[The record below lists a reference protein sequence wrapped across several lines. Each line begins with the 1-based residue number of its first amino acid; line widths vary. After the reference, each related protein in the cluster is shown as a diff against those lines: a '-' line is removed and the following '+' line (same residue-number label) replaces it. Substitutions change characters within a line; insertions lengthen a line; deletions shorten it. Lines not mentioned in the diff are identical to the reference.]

1 MKPELEFTPHP
12 NPLPMGEGTGGHWPS
27 SRRRPGSSEFNDVL
41 DSGMHRNDR
50 AAGFTLLEVMM
61 ALSIVSIALV
71 AIIGLMGNYVRNL
84 QGLQEQTFAHWVAMN
99 RVVELQLADAWS
111 ETAKVKKGEDKTSL
125 FTMRWIQSPS
135 ETPFEQ
141 MRKVEIEVFDQQG
154 NDSLTRLTTYVGRE
168 SRW

>member
-1 MKPELEFTPHP
+1 
-12 NPLPMGEGTGGHWPS
+12 
-27 SRRRPGSSEFNDVL
+27 
-41 DSGMHRNDR
+41 MHRNDR
-50 AAGFTLLEVMM
+50 TAGFTLLEVMM

-111 ETAKVKKGEDKTSL
+111 ETSKEKKGEDETSL
-125 FTMRWIQSPS
+125 FAMRWIQTTS

-141 MRKVEIEVFDQQG
+141 MRKVEIEVYDMQS
-154 NDSLTRLTTYVGRE
+154 NESLTRLTTYVGRE

>member
-1 MKPELEFTPHP
+1 
-12 NPLPMGEGTGGHWPS
+12 
-27 SRRRPGSSEFNDVL
+27 
-41 DSGMHRNDR
+41 MHRNDR
-50 AAGFTLLEVMM
+50 VAGFTLLEVMM

-111 ETAKVKKGEDKTSL
+111 ETSKEKKGEDETSL
-125 FTMRWIQSPS
+125 FPMRWIQITS
-135 ETPFEQ
+135 ETPYEQ
-141 MRKVEIEVFDQQG
+141 MRKVEIEVYDQRG
-154 NDSLTRLTTYVGRE
+154 DEPLTRLTTYVGRE

>member
-1 MKPELEFTPHP
+1 MKPELKFPP
-12 NPLPMGEGTGGHWPS
+12 QPGGEG
-27 SRRRPGSSEFNDVL
+27 
-41 DSGMHRNDR
+41 MM
-50 AAGFTLLEVMM
+50 AGFTLLEVMM

-99 RVVELQLADAWS
+99 RVVELQLADAWA

-125 FTMRWIQSPS
+125 FPMRWIQSPS

>member
-1 MKPELEFTPHP
+1 MKPDLKLAPYP
-12 NPLPMGEGTGGHWPS
+12 GPPPAGGRTGGHWPS
-27 SRRRPGSSEFNDVL
+27 SRRRPGSSEFNVML
-41 DSGMHRNDR
+41 DSGMHLNDR
-50 AAGFTLLEVMM
+50 AAGFTLLEVMI

-111 ETAKVKKGEDKTSL
+111 ETSKEKKGEDETSL
-125 FTMRWIQSPS
+125 FPMRWIQTTS
-135 ETPFEQ
+135 ETPYEQ
-141 MRKVEIEVFDQQG
+141 MRKVEVEVFDQQG
-154 NDSLTRLTTYVGRE
+154 DETLTRLTTYVGRE

>member
-1 MKPELEFTPHP
+1 MKPEVKITPHP
-12 NPLPMGEGTGGHWPS
+12 NPPPSGEGSRCHWPS
-27 SRRRPGSSEFNDVL
+27 SRRRPGSSEFNDIL

-50 AAGFTLLEVMM
+50 AAGFTLLEVMI

-111 ETAKVKKGEDKTSL
+111 ETSKEKKGEDETSL
-125 FTMRWIQSPS
+125 FPMRWIQTTS
-135 ETPFEQ
+135 ETPYEQ
-141 MRKVEIEVFDQQG
+141 MRKVEVEVFDQQG
-154 NDSLTRLTTYVGRE
+154 DETLTRLTTYVGRE
-168 SRW
+168 SSW

>member
-12 NPLPMGEGTGGHWPS
+12 NSLPMGEGTGGHWPS

-41 DSGMHRNDR
+41 DSAMHRNDR

-111 ETAKVKKGEDKTSL
+111 ETAKVEKGEDKTSL
-125 FTMRWIQSPS
+125 FPMQWIQSPS

-141 MRKVEIEVFDQQG
+141 MRKVEIEIFDQQG
-154 NDSLTRLTTYVGRE
+154 NDSLTRLTTYVGKE